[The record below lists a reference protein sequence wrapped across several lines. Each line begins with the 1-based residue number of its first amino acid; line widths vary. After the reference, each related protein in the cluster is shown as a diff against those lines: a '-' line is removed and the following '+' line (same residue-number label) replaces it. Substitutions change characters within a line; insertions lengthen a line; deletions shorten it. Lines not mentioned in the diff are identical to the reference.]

1 MSRRRSSERFAAG
14 LDTGLGLG
22 ERVIDRKRICMRNL
36 VVCLVVALGAVFAE
50 SGVANATILGT
61 TMQPGA
67 SIGVGCVSS
76 GTAVGQVGDTPSTP
90 YIVPAPGE
98 ITQWSTNTSAD
109 TAGTPLTF
117 LVVRPTVGS
126 NYTVLAVDPV
136 TLPSPLPASGV
147 STFTLAQPIQV
158 QSGDTFAL
166 YSTASSGLVCL
177 WGGESIPSGAVAAVM
192 GPFAPPPGPGLGVSI
207 FENVPGAEL
216 DLAVT
221 FLSLQDV
228 GVTTS
233 TAPSDAAAGR
243 PAVLSSVVTNAG
255 PATGAI
261 TFADQVPA
269 GLTID
274 SAVAGDG
281 ACSTSGQTVTCTVSG
296 LGVGQSAPVT
306 IVVTPT
312 AAGSYANDVSVSTSL
327 ADPNPFNDHATA
339 TLAVTGPATT
349 ETCVVPNLRGA
360 ASRLAGV
367 VLRDLGCEV
376 KTTHAHSKTVHKGN
390 VIKTSPGAGAH
401 PFGTAVTLQISSGRS
416 KKKHKKHPT
425 RHPARV

>member
-1 MSRRRSSERFAAG
+1 M
-14 LDTGLGLG
+14 
-22 ERVIDRKRICMRNL
+22 RKL
-36 VVCLVVALGAVFAE
+36 VLCLVATVGALCAG

-61 TMQPGA
+61 TIQPGA
-67 SIGVGCVSS
+67 SIDVGCLSS
-76 GTAVGQVGDTPSTP
+76 TTAIGQFGDTPSIP
-90 YIVPAPGE
+90 YIVPARGE
-98 ITQWSTNTSAD
+98 ITQWSTNTSGD

-117 LVVRPTVGS
+117 LVVRPTLGS
-126 NYTVLAVDPV
+126 NFTVLAADPE

-147 STFTLAQPIQV
+147 ATFKLAQPIQV

-177 WGGESIPSGAVAAVM
+177 WEAGSIPAGEVAGVL

-207 FENVPGAEL
+207 AFNVPGVEL

-233 TAPSDAAAGR
+233 TAPSDAAAQR
-243 PAVLSSVVTNAG
+243 PALLSSAVTNGG

-261 TFADQVPA
+261 TFVDQVPA
-269 GLTID
+269 DLTIN

-306 IVVTPT
+306 VVVTPA
-312 AAGSYANDVSVSTSL
+312 AAGSYANNVSVSTLL
-327 ADPNPFNDHATA
+327 ADPNPFNDTATA
-339 TLAVTGPATT
+339 TLAVTGPAST

-360 ASRLAGV
+360 GSRLAGD
-367 VLRDLGCEV
+367 VLKDLGCKV
-376 KTTHAHSKTVHKGN
+376 KTTHAHSKNVHKGN
-390 VIKTSPGAGAH
+390 VIKTSPGAGTH
-401 PFGTAVTLQISSGRS
+401 PFGATVTLQVSSGP
-416 KKKHKKHPT
+416 KKKKKNKKHRT
-425 RHPARV
+425 RHPARA